1 MHTKARLAK
10 ITAGMILLFVVLGLF
25 LVGRRTVLIRL
36 SGNVESQHAL
46 YLLNPMRDRGPERVA
61 EKLLQD
67 VQGGRCTEVS
77 IRLTGKVDPSCSRD
91 TELRIVSWRLRA
103 REDNSSQDTA
113 LLYMVKRDFG
123 PNWGIRDGDPY
134 WINLKKQQDDSW
146 KVVSIER
153 WF

>member
-67 VQGGRCTEVS
+67 ATAAPTMERSLPSRLLWIRCV
-77 IRLTGKVDPSCSRD
+77 P
-91 TELRIVSWRLRA
+91 RISPMMR
-103 REDNSSQDTA
+103 
-113 LLYMVKRDFG
+113 
-123 PNWGIRDGDPY
+123 
-134 WINLKKQQDDSW
+134 
-146 KVVSIER
+146 
-153 WF
+153 